1 MSKQLRCAAAL
12 AFALFA
18 GLALAAGEESIQLQ
32 DAPGRDLVVARCS
45 VCHSVDY
52 VQMNAPVLDR
62 AGWQKSVR
70 KMIDQFGA
78 PIGDEDANRII
89 EYLATHYG
97 GPIERITLE
106 RSYHVATQDYDK
118 GLIFSESVAFANR
131 VTNS

>member
-1 MSKQLRCAAAL
+1 MNAPSRSFTALLVLLLASVAA
-12 AFALFA
+12 
-18 GLALAAGEESIQLQ
+18 AAGEETVELQ

-78 PIGDEDANRII
+78 PIGEDDAQRILD
-89 EYLATHYG
+89 YLANNY
-97 GPIERITLE
+97 
-106 RSYHVATQDYDK
+106 
-118 GLIFSESVAFANR
+118 
-131 VTNS
+131 